1 MLRNCRQFYPEL
13 FVSSGLLLVLRWQR
27 VRRHFLFDFF
37 PTASRVPFGPSLFS
51 PWSLL
56 LRFWGSAHSVCK
68 PARKVMH
75 WLALAPV
82 APPVSFSPLPFSLA
96 HRVSLLFLCVSL
108 YAQASC
114 VLLKAIV
121 HDHSLVCCRKGGM
134 VDNHGWLET
143 GWWRMGCR
151 FCTKQCV

>member
-1 MLRNCRQFYPEL
+1 MVGLYRYEFAISGWTAAMTVQEPTGKQL
-13 FVSSGLLLVLRWQR
+13 FLEILERAEVQSIIVQIQAGFMDVAQIIESHPDLFEGFFVLSTLLCLTLPVVL
-27 VRRHFLFDFF
+27 
-37 PTASRVPFGPSLFS
+37 S
-51 PWSLL
+51 
-56 LRFWGSAHSVCK
+56 
-68 PARKVMH
+68 
-75 WLALAPV
+75 
-82 APPVSFSPLPFSLA
+82 PVSFSPLPFSLA

-114 VLLKAIV
+114 ALLKAIV